1 MLVGTLHV
9 PLFPLNC
16 FFPMADSEEVASS
29 DAFGFEAGLGG
40 CRARPWSP
48 DVAWMHFFVQ
58 QLAEM
63 IPYRTHGVTLTVQLR
78 CERDISFS
86 FFFLGFA
93 DQGHVSFAPKAFAG
107 WSKSHPPEFIG
118 ATLTCL
124 HLALFLRVFTTRQD
138 I

>member
-1 MLVGTLHV
+1 
-9 PLFPLNC
+9 
-16 FFPMADSEEVASS
+16 MADSEEVASS

-48 DVAWMHFFVQ
+48 HVAWIFVQ

-63 IPYRTHGVTLTVQLR
+63 IPYGTHEGSHGVTLTVQLR
-78 CERDISFS
+78 SERDTSFS

-93 DQGHVSFAPKAFAG
+93 DQGHASFAPKAFAG

-124 HLALFLRVFTTRQD
+124 HLALFLLVFTTRQD
-138 I
+138 IRLAEWT